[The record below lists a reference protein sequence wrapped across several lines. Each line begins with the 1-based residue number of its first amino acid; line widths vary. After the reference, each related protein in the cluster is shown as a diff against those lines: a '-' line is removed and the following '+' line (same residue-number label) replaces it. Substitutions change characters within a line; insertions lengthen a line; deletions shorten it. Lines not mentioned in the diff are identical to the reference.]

1 LEPTVLIVSEHV
13 EFAHAITTRWQAE
26 RVVPTLT
33 MMSADLCH
41 ELDAEMFDLAIVG
54 AVRSEL
60 LASALKALEG
70 SAKPILFICEAAQF
84 ECSRHSHSE
93 TMVLR
98 KQDGWLDTL
107 VLVATE
113 TLRRCEALDRMKSL
127 EEANALLESQAT
139 LGRYILEMRHSLNNA
154 LTSVLGNSE
163 LMLLEPGS
171 LSATTRSQ
179 IETVRNMGLR
189 MHEVLQRF
197 SSLEKELKVG
207 GKPMRED
214 WLTKAHAS
222 GAIS

>member
-1 LEPTVLIVSEHV
+1 MEPTVLIVSEHV

-60 LASALKALEG
+60 LASALDALKG
-70 SAKPILFICEAAQF
+70 SAKPILLVCEVAQF
-84 ECSRHSHSE
+84 EGSRHSHSE

-113 TLRRCEALDRMKSL
+113 TLRRCEALDQLKTL
-127 EEANALLESQAT
+127 EEANALLESEAT

-163 LMLLEPGS
+163 LMLLDPGS
-171 LSATTRSQ
+171 LSATTRLQ

-207 GKPMRED
+207 SKPIEEN
-214 WLTKAHAS
+214 WLAKAHAA